1 MPDKLLASIVD
12 TISEGVYF
20 TDRDRRI
27 TFWNKA
33 AERITG
39 FRAKEV
45 TGSRCRDNI
54 LRHVDE
60 RGTELCVHGCPLAA
74 TMSDGKSREAQVW
87 LHHRDGHRVPV
98 DVRAAPVTDSS
109 GAIVGAIEIFA
120 DRSDRGA
127 VMEELERLKKEALV
141 DQLTRVG
148 NRRYAVMTL
157 ETRLHELETH
167 KVPFGVALFDVDHFK
182 KVNDVH
188 GHNMGDRVLAMVSA
202 TIAGALRRL
211 DAVARWGGEEFLVI
225 APSVDLPTL
234 ERLAERCRIL
244 VQAAWLDLEGGGK
257 LEVTMSGGAAMAEP
271 GDDAAKLVGRAD
283 ELLYKAKEGGRNRVL
298 AG

>member
-1 MPDKLLASIVD
+1 MPDKLLESIVD

-39 FRAKEV
+39 FMAGDV

-60 RGTELCVHGCPLAA
+60 KGTELCVHGCPLAA
-74 TMSDGKSREAQVW
+74 TMSDGQPRQAQVW

-98 DVRAAPVTDSS
+98 DVRAAPVTDTS

-148 NRRYAVMTL
+148 NRRFADMTL
-157 ETRLHELETH
+157 ESRLHELATH
-167 KVPFGVALFDVDHFK
+167 KVPFGVVLFDVDHFK

-188 GHNMGDRVLAMVSA
+188 GHNTGDRVLAMVSA

-225 APSVDLPTL
+225 APSVDLETL
-234 ERLAERCRIL
+234 EHLAERCRIL
-244 VQAAWLDLEGGGK
+244 VQAAWLDLEDGGK
-257 LEVTMSGGAAMAEP
+257 LEVTMSGGAALAET
-271 GDDAAKLVGRAD
+271 GDDGARLVGRAD
-283 ELLYKAKEGGRNRVL
+283 ALLYKAKESGRNRVV
-298 AG
+298 AR

>member
-1 MPDKLLASIVD
+1 MPDKLLESIVD

-27 TFWNKA
+27 TFWNRA

-39 FRAKEV
+39 FMAQDV
-45 TGSRCRDNI
+45 TGSRCRDNL

-74 TMSDGKSREAQVW
+74 TMADGKPREARVW

-127 VMEELERLKKEALV
+127 VMEELERLKREALV
-141 DQLTRVG
+141 DQLTRIG
-148 NRRYAVMTL
+148 NRRYADMTL
-157 ETRLHELETH
+157 ETRFHELETH
-167 KVPFGVALFDVDHFK
+167 RVPFGVALFDVDHFK
-182 KVNDVH
+182 QVNDTH
-188 GHNMGDRVLAMVSA
+188 GHSAGDRVLAMVSA

-225 APSVDLPTL
+225 APSVDLTTL
-234 ERLAERCRIL
+234 DHLAERCRIL
-244 VQAAWLDLEGGGK
+244 VQAAWLDLEGGER
-257 LEVTMSGGAAMAEP
+257 LEVTMSGGVALAEP

-283 ELLYKAKEGGRNRVL
+283 ALLYKAKEGGRNRIL